1 MSRISL
7 DNEVLDELLQALAN
21 RSLPALNSVAAP
33 ASQTSA
39 SITLAYTTDDPGIT
53 ADGSITIADGDAVT
67 AAEQIESMDEIIT
80 QVNALVADMTAIR
93 TALNSLVTS
102 GGSAASAPA
111 ALTSVDAISFT
122 YTTDDPALTADAAVT
137 IADGDATLVPA
148 EAHEAYFELATEL
161 NLVADDVQALHEA
174 VTIAIRDGLQFAPV
188 LAARSSTN
196 GGVTFTYTTDDP
208 SVTPNNS
215 LTIADG
221 DLAAIAEQTEAWAE
235 INDDLDKLGDDYTA
249 MKTSY
254 DLLLT
259 AVGRPT
265 S

>member
-21 RSLPALNSVAAP
+21 RSLPALNAVAAP
-33 ASQTSA
+33 AAQTSA
-39 SITLAYTTDDPGIT
+39 AITLAYTTDDPGIT
-53 ADGSITIADGDAVT
+53 ADGAITIADGDAVT

-80 QVNALVADMTAIR
+80 QVNALVADATAVR
-93 TALNSLVTS
+93 TALNTLVTS
-102 GGSAASAPA
+102 GAGAASAPA
-111 ALTSVDAISFT
+111 ALTSFEAISFT
-122 YTTDDPALTADAAVT
+122 YTTDDPAITANAAVT
-137 IADGDATLVPA
+137 IADGDATLVAA

-161 NLVADDVQALHEA
+161 NLVRNDLELMHAA
-174 VTIAIRDGLQFAPV
+174 VTIAIRDGLQFAPTV
-188 LAARSSTN
+188 PTRTSTN

-235 INDDLDKLGDDYTA
+235 INDDLDKLGDDYAA